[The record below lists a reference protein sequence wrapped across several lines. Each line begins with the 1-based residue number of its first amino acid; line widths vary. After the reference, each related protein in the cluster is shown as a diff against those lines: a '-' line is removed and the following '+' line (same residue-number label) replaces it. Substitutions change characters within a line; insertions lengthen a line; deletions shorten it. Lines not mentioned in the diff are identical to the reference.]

1 MRPTETTQPMTILQY
16 ITPSRLGGAESYFL
30 KLVEDLGA
38 RGHRVIVVT
47 KRDTPLREE
56 LESLCAAMPEGA
68 RPELHFWHT
77 HGKIDPLTLWKLV
90 RLIKARGVQMI
101 NTHLTTASWQGTL
114 AGKLTGIPVAA
125 VVHATDRKT
134 FFQWADRLIAVS
146 CGVAEFLGEQGVPS
160 QKIKRL
166 YCGLDLRDTD
176 SAASLPKPDAKA
188 RLGLAPDSLTIGIAA
203 SLTRRKG
210 HRFLLDALQLL
221 KSRGLDA
228 HVLIAGEGDQE
239 NALRAQVAALGL
251 QNRVHFLGFRRDV
264 HSIVAAM
271 DVFTL
276 PSEKEGLSIAIME
289 AMAMERP
296 VVATQIA
303 GMDEIVRHGENG
315 FLVPHGDAPA
325 LADALETLLRN
336 PALRQELGARGKSFV
351 ASHFDQQTCMT
362 RVEAFFESLIADSSR
377 PPVRVPETTESP
389 ISISPSAS
397 PAGSFDLAAK
407 VAFAPDNDDTFEPS
421 LATAPLRLMQIIAP
435 SKVSGAEYL
444 TVDLCRRLA
453 ARGHSVELLVK
464 ANHALIEV
472 ARAAGVSTSSERF
485 SGKLNLLAMR
495 RLRRR
500 MRAFRVDLVATQLST
515 ASLWGSLAARAI
527 GVPCVATVHALNTK
541 TCYLFADRIIVVSHA
556 VKAHLAAQGIAPRK
570 MRVVY
575 NGIDLSR
582 FERPLS
588 DDETRAAKIEL
599 GFEADA
605 PLIGVVAH
613 LTRKKGHRWF
623 LEAAAA
629 LVEVSPRA
637 QFVFV
642 GDGPERAALEAQ
654 VESLGLKPNVRFAGF
669 QKEVV
674 PWIAA
679 LDILV
684 LPTIQKEGFGRVLV
698 EAGAMGKPVVS
709 TPIGGISEVV
719 MDGETGLI
727 VPAFDAK
734 ALLDAMS
741 GLTKNPERRTA
752 MGLAGRA
759 RAVNHFSIE
768 RMVSET
774 EKVYRELLAERAL
787 ARLKR
792 VAPAFLRSFSTRSAS
807 ASARGAKPAR
817 NPR

>member
-1 MRPTETTQPMTILQY
+1 MCPTQATQPMTILQY
-16 ITPSRLGGAESYFL
+16 ITPSRLGGAERYFL
-30 KLVEDLGA
+30 KLVEELSL

-47 KRDTPLREE
+47 KRDTPLRAE
-56 LESLCAAMPEGA
+56 LETLSAEMPESA

-90 RLIKARGVQMI
+90 RLVKSRGVQVI
-101 NTHLTTASWQGTL
+101 NTHLTTASWQGSL
-114 AGKLTGIPVAA
+114 AGKITKVPVAA

-146 CGVAEFLGEQGVPS
+146 GGVANFLCEQGVPP
-160 QKIKRL
+160 QKIERL
-166 YCGLDLRDTD
+166 YCGLDLRDVAAVD
-176 SAASLPKPDAKA
+176 SVSPQEAKAALGLPSDALTVGMAASL
-188 RLGLAPDSLTIGIAA
+188 IG
-203 SLTRRKG
+203 RKG
-210 HRFLLDALQLL
+210 HRFLLDAIQTLV
-221 KSRGLDA
+221 KRGLDVHA
-228 HVLIAGEGDQE
+228 VFAGEGDQE
-239 NALRAQVAALGL
+239 TALRAQVANLGL
-251 QNRVHFLGFRRDV
+251 ENRVHFLGFRRDV
-264 HSIVAAM
+264 HRVISAM

-276 PSEKEGLSIAIME
+276 PSEKEGLSIAVME
-289 AMAMERP
+289 AMAIGRP
-296 VVATQIA
+296 VVATLIP
-303 GMDEIVRHGENG
+303 GMNEVVKDGENG
-315 FLVPHGDAPA
+315 FLVPPCDALA
-325 LADALETLLRN
+325 LADALETLLRD
-336 PALRQELGARGKSFV
+336 PDLRAQLGANGKTFV
-351 ASHFDQQTCMT
+351 KNHFDQEQCITQ
-362 RVEAFFESLIADSSR
+362 VEAFFESMVADALNSTLSQ
-377 PPVRVPETTESP
+377 PE
-389 ISISPSAS
+389 SIPGEE
-397 PAGSFDLAAK
+397 PAMAA
-407 VAFAPDNDDTFEPS
+407 T
-421 LATAPLRLMQIIAP
+421 PLRLMQIIAP

-500 MRAFRVDLVATQLST
+500 MREFRVDLVATQLST

-541 TCYLFADRIIVVSHA
+541 TCYVFADRIIVVSHA

-582 FERPLS
+582 FQRSL
-588 DDETRAAKIEL
+588 DENEIRAAKLEL

-623 LEAAAA
+623 LEAAAG
-629 LVEVSPRA
+629 LVQISPRA

-642 GDGPERAALEAQ
+642 GDGPERAALQAQ
-654 VESLGLKPNVRFAGF
+654 VESLGLGANVRFAGY

-679 LDILV
+679 LDVLV

-719 MDGETGLI
+719 VDGETGLI
-727 VPAFDAK
+727 VPAFDSK
-734 ALLDAMS
+734 SLLEALS
-741 GLTKNPERRTA
+741 GLLSDPARRAA
-752 MGLAGRA
+752 MGMAGRA

-787 ARLKR
+787 SKMKR
-792 VAPAFLRSFSTRSAS
+792 VAPALLRSLYS
-807 ASARGAKPAR
+807 RGANAR
-817 NPR
+817 NSRGI